1 MTSRERFKSALE
13 HKEPDRVPID
23 VGGDMHNGLHETA
36 YRNLLKYLNEQD
48 DIKLYDIVQHLAAVK
63 DSVYARLHSDTRY
76 IFAKPAGSFERIL
89 APDSSWYD
97 EWGVK
102 RINVG
107 LYDEAVE
114 QPLAG
119 CTLDDVLKYKLPD
132 PKDAARFAGLRQQA
146 KEFYENTDFA
156 LVGGSAAS
164 LFYLT
169 SELVGFQEYME
180 KLLIEPKTIETLI
193 DKVLEWQ
200 IDFFSEYL
208 SEIGDYIEMVWM
220 GDDWGTQLAPIMS
233 PRMFQDIF
241 AKRYAEFVKFLKSK
255 ANVKIALHSC
265 GAVYWALE
273 EFAKA
278 GIDVIHPVQGDAAG
292 LTDPVLLKKEFGD
305 SLVFYSN
312 LRNQTILPYGTPQ
325 EVEQEVKNKIAA
337 LAPGGG
343 YIMSGGHNFQ
353 ADVPAEN
360 ILALVDATLKF
371 GVYPIEID

>member
-1 MTSRERFKSALE
+1 MTSRERFQAALE
-13 HKEPDRVPID
+13 HREPDRVPID
-23 VGGDMHNGLHETA
+23 VGGDLHNGIHETA
-36 YRNLLKYLNEQD
+36 YRNLLKYLQEED
-48 DIKLYDIVQHLAAVK
+48 EIKLYDIVQHLAAVK
-63 DSVYARLHSDTRY
+63 DSVYTRLHSDTRY
-76 IFAKPAGSFERIL
+76 IFAKPASAFELIL

-102 RINVG
+102 RMNVG
-107 LYDEAVE
+107 LYDEAIE

-132 PKDAARFAGLRQQA
+132 PKDAGRFAGLGRQA
-146 KEFYENTDFA
+146 KELYENTDFA

-169 SELVGFQEYME
+169 SELIGFQEYME
-180 KLLIEPKTIETLI
+180 KILTEPKIIETLI

-200 IDFFSEYL
+200 IEFFNGYL
-208 SEIGDYIEMVWM
+208 NEIGDYIEMVWM
-220 GDDWGTQLAPIMS
+220 GDDWGTQLAPLMS
-233 PRMFQDIF
+233 PRMFKDIF
-241 AKRYAEFVKFLKSK
+241 ASRYAEFVKIIKRK
-255 ANVKIALHSC
+255 AEVKVALHSC

-278 GIDVIHPVQGDAAG
+278 GIDVIHPLQGDASG
-292 LTDPVLLKKEFGD
+292 LTDPALLKKEFGG

-312 LRNQTILPYGTPQ
+312 LRNQSTIPYGTPQ
-325 EVEQEVKNKIAA
+325 EVEREVKTKIAA
-337 LAPGGG
+337 LAQGGG

-360 ILALVDATLKF
+360 ILALVDATLKH
-371 GVYPIEID
+371 GVYPIKIS